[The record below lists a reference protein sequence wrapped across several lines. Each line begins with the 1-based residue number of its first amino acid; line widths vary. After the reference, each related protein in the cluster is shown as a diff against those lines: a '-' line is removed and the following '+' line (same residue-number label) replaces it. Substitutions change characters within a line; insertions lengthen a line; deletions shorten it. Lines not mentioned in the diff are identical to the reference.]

1 MNNEKTENYMDK
13 FETPEEF
20 IRHQILARGNFSTLQ
35 KKDLYQMIR
44 KQNIDFTPNK
54 HGLAYTKKQDLLDAV
69 LTKVSYRELSRY
81 VDVSRQSF
89 CMKFNITVDEFKIL
103 VQKNLIHKTNEHM
116 GIKFE
121 NGSYSKYSQWCGYD
135 VYDYFNLTKEVIA
148 VV

>member
-54 HGLAYTKKQDLLDAV
+54 
-69 LTKVSYRELSRY
+69 S
-81 VDVSRQSF
+81 
-89 CMKFNITVDEFKIL
+89 KI
-103 VQKNLIHKTNEHM
+103 K
-116 GIKFE
+116 
-121 NGSYSKYSQWCGYD
+121 
-135 VYDYFNLTKEVIA
+135 YFNKFIMRAQHDKMIHLKQMRHPHASKPGAIQKMSHPMS
-148 VV
+148 